1 MVKSRKNMKN
11 SGIRKNTT
19 LGWIRKNGE
28 TLEDREY
35 AEKEYKDMILNLWIS
50 YVNYSGDTYYPLL
63 QKELL
68 LDFERLEEERSL
80 N

>member
-1 MVKSRKNMKN
+1 MDKKE
-11 SGIRKNTT
+11 
-19 LGWIRKNGE
+19 WINLK
-28 TLEDREY
+28 DREY
-35 AEKEYKDMILNLWIS
+35 AEKEHKDMILNLWIS

-68 LDFERLEEERSL
+68 LDFKRLEEERSL

>member
-1 MVKSRKNMKN
+1 LDKKE
-11 SGIRKNTT
+11 
-19 LGWIRKNGE
+19 WINLK
-28 TLEDREY
+28 DREY
-35 AEKEYKDMILNLWIS
+35 AEKEHKDMILNLWIS

-68 LDFERLEEERSL
+68 LDFKRLEEERSL